1 MVNLAPAPAP
11 DDVPVTFVNVALPV
25 EVPDVMLTVFT
36 GLLFK
41 EGFNVS
47 LGETG
52 DADTLN
58 TGELVETACA
68 IIDAVATP
76 VVAPSK
82 ISPSREVTVMVRL
95 LVGVEPPR
103 EAPGIVIVSFTA

>member
-41 EGFNVS
+41 EGLTVPKSGIVIPCAKTNE
-47 LGETG
+47 L
-52 DADTLN
+52 AD
-58 TGELVETACA
+58 VVCD
-68 IIDAVATP
+68 IIDAVAIP
-76 VVAPSK
+76 EVAPSK

-95 LVGVEPPR
+95 LAGVEPPR
-103 EAPGIVIVSFTA
+103 EAPGMVIVSFTA